1 MSQARPKAN
10 TEWWQRGPIDG
21 IPAVLQPI
29 AHILL
34 QVRESVG
41 EIVAPLTEPEWNAR
55 PAGVASAA
63 FHVRHITG
71 VIDRLFTYAR
81 GNALTTGQF
90 TALQAEGQE
99 LLAADVA
106 TVLGALSTRVDA
118 AIAELRAIDV
128 TTLGDFRGV
137 GRAQLPS
144 TVIGCLVHGAEHA
157 MRHVGQLS
165 VTARIVRSVR
175 DA

>member
-165 VTARIVRSVR
+165 VTARIVLSVR

>member
-1 MSQARPKAN
+1 MAD

-21 IPAVLQPI
+21 VPAVLQPV

-41 EIVAPLTEPEWNAR
+41 EIVAPLTEPQWNAR

-71 VIDRLFTYAR
+71 VVDRLFSYAR
-81 GNALTTGQF
+81 GHALSPEQF
-90 TALQAEGQE
+90 AAIKVEGEE
-99 LLAADVA
+99 LHAVDVAAVLAA
-106 TVLGALSTRVDA
+106 LSARVDA
-118 AIAELRAIDV
+118 ALAELRTIDV

-165 VTARIVRSVR
+165 VTTRIVRSMIR
-175 DA
+175 P

>member
-1 MSQARPKAN
+1 MAS

-21 IPAVLQPI
+21 IPAVLQPV

-41 EIVAPLTEPEWNAR
+41 ELVAPLTQIEWNSR

-81 GNALTTGQF
+81 GDALSEGQF
-90 TALQAEGQE
+90 AALRSEGEE
-99 LLAADVA
+99 LRTADVA
-106 TVLGALSTRVDA
+106 AVLDALHARVEA
-118 AIAELRAIDV
+118 ALAELRTIDV
-128 TTLGDFRGV
+128 ATLGDFRGV

-165 VTARIVRSVR
+165 VTSRIVRVGPS
-175 DA
+175 

>member
-1 MSQARPKAN
+1 MAN
-10 TEWWQRGPIDG
+10 LEWWQRGPVEG
-21 IPAVLQPI
+21 VPAVLQPV

-34 QVRESVG
+34 QVRDEVG
-41 EIVAPLTEPEWNAR
+41 ALMAGASDDQWNHR
-55 PAGVASAA
+55 PAGAASAA

-81 GNALTTGQF
+81 GQALSVDQ
-90 TALQAEGQE
+90 
-99 LLAADVA
+99 LAAAKLEGAPLVATDVA
-106 TVLGALSTRVDA
+106 WVLAALSNRVDT
-118 AIAELRAIDV
+118 AIAELRAVDV
-128 TTLGDFRGV
+128 TTLGDFRGI

-165 VTARIVRSVR
+165 VTMRIARQ
-175 DA
+175 

>member
-1 MSQARPKAN
+1 MTN

-41 EIVAPLTEPEWNAR
+41 EIVEPLTEQEWNAR
-55 PAGVASAA
+55 PAGVASVA
-63 FHVRHITG
+63 FHVRHIAG
-71 VIDRLFTYAR
+71 VTDRLFTYAR
-81 GNALTTGQF
+81 GNALSAEQL
-90 TALQAEGQE
+90 AAIQSEGQE
-99 LLAADVA
+99 VLRADVA
-106 TVLGALSTRVDA
+106 IVLGALSTRVDT
-118 AIAELRAIDV
+118 AISELRTIDV
-128 TTLGDFRGV
+128 ATLGNFRGV

-165 VTARIVRSVR
+165 VTVRIVRAGMR
-175 DA
+175 EA

>member
-1 MSQARPKAN
+1 MAN

-21 IPAVLQPI
+21 VPAVLQPV

-41 EIVAPLTEPEWNAR
+41 EIVEPLSEQEWNAR
-55 PAGVASAA
+55 PAGVASCA
-63 FHVRHITG
+63 FHVRHMAG

-81 GNALTTGQF
+81 GNALSPEQL
-90 TALQAEGQE
+90 AAIKLEGQP
-99 LLAADVA
+99 LHAGDVA
-106 TVLGALSTRVDA
+106 AVLGDLSTRIDA
-118 AIAELRAIDV
+118 ALAELRTVDV
-128 TTLGDFRGV
+128 ATLGDFRGV

-165 VTARIVRSVR
+165 VTARIVRSGS
-175 DA
+175 

>member
-1 MSQARPKAN
+1 MAN

-21 IPAVLQPI
+21 VPAVLQPI
-29 AHILL
+29 AHILF

-41 EIVAPLTEPEWNAR
+41 EIVEALTEREWNAR

-63 FHVRHITG
+63 FHVRHIAG
-71 VIDRLFTYAR
+71 VVDRLFTYAR
-81 GNALTTGQF
+81 GNALSTEQLATIPS
-90 TALQAEGQE
+90 EGQQ
-99 LLAADVA
+99 LLMADVEP
-106 TVLGALSTRVDA
+106 VLRALSARIDA
-118 AIAELRAIDV
+118 AVAELRTIDV

-165 VTARIVRSVR
+165 VTARIVRSGMR
-175 DA
+175 EG

>member
-1 MSQARPKAN
+1 MAN

-41 EIVAPLTEPEWNAR
+41 EIVDPLTEQEWNAR
-55 PAGVASAA
+55 PEGIASAA
-63 FHVRHITG
+63 FHVRHIAG

-81 GNALTTGQF
+81 GNALSAAQF
-90 TALQAEGQE
+90 AAIQSEGHE

-106 TVLGALSTRVDA
+106 TVLAALSARVDA
-118 AIAELRAIDV
+118 AVAELRTIDV
-128 TTLGDFRGV
+128 TTLTDVRGV

-165 VTARIVRSVR
+165 VTARIVRSSTPE
-175 DA
+175 A